1 MIARGLI
8 TSRAEVYITLRA
20 EVYIAFRGAE
30 V

>member
-8 TSRAEVYITLRA
+8 TSRAEVYIALMA